1 MIWPNH
7 AEQTVKLNVFYG
19 IVQNKFLRFVT
30 TFSSDKLAQR
40 IISQENKE
48 GGKKSF
54 FLSFFSY
61 WDRAGAGDRI
71 YVRLFV
77 SVLVMI

>member
-1 MIWPNH
+1 MIWPNR
-7 AEQTVKLNVFYG
+7 AEQTVKINVFYG

-48 GGKKSF
+48 GGKKSS
-54 FLSFFSY
+54 FLSFFSE
-61 WDRAGAGDRI
+61 I
-71 YVRLFV
+71 ELEQETEFMSVFLFQ
-77 SVLVMI
+77 S